1 MMMTGQIRIPAMA
14 LWLSSLMPLT
24 GYAVDVNFKA
34 NLIGNPPCDV
44 AGSEDG
50 PEQPI
55 RVQFPD
61 VGITK
66 INGENYRQYFTLTL
80 SCGTGLGK
88 DVALYLQYKGQ
99 PAEGFDNQALQASQP
114 GLGIRLYDEN
124 SNRVIP
130 PNSGIP
136 ITMSDN
142 GIRSLELYAVPVKD
156 PSPTSTLFEEDFT
169 ATARVEI
176 NYP

>member
-44 AGSEDG
+44 AGPDG

-66 INGENYRQYFTLTL
+66 INGENYRTDFSLTL
-80 SCGTGLGK
+80 SCGTGLGNA
-88 DVALYLQYKGQ
+88 VALYLQYKGQ
-99 PAEGFDNQALQASQP
+99 PAEGFDNQALQASQTN
-114 GLGIRLYDEN
+114 LGVRLYHEG
-124 SNRVIP
+124 RIIP
-130 PNSGIP
+130 PNSGTP

-142 GIRSLELYAVPVKD
+142 GTASLPLYAVPVKNAD
-156 PSPTSTLFEEDFT
+156 PSATLYEGYFT

>member
-44 AGSEDG
+44 AGPDG

-99 PAEGFDNQALQASQP
+99 PAEEFDMQALQANQTS
-114 GLGIRLYDEN
+114 LGVRLYHEG
-124 SNRVIP
+124 RIIP
-130 PNSGIP
+130 PNSGTP

-142 GIRSLELYAVPVKD
+142 GIALLPLYAVLVKNAD
-156 PSPTSTLFEEDFT
+156 PSATLYEGYFT

>member
-44 AGSEDG
+44 EGPDG
-50 PEQPI
+50 PDQPI
-55 RVQFPD
+55 RVPFGD

-66 INGENYRQYFTLTL
+66 IYGETYRKNFNLTL
-80 SCGTGLGK
+80 SCGTGLGN
-88 DVALYLQYKGQ
+88 DVALYLEYRGIV
-99 PAEGFDNQALQASQP
+99 AESFDNKALQASQT
-114 GLGIRLYDEN
+114 GLGVRLYHQGV
-124 SNRVIP
+124 VIP
-130 PNSGIP
+130 PNTGTP

-142 GIRSLELYAVPVKD
+142 GVATLPLYAVLVKD
-156 PSPTSTLFEEDFT
+156 TDPSATLYEGNFT
-169 ATARVEI
+169 ATASVEM